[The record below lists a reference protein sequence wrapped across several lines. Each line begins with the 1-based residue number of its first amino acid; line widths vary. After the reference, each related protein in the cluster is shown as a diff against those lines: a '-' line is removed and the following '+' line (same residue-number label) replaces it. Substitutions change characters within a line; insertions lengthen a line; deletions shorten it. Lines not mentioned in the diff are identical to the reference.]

1 MATPLIPQEIYLL
14 ERYCSL
20 EYYAEMLNAWAKMV
34 AVAEEA
40 LRQFT
45 LNLPPDLRSRPLY
58 EQYDIVWGE
67 RVLPNFRS
75 TLASVEAGYIMLK
88 SGDLSALGFGGN
100 VKSAVRGSM
109 EYLDDW
115 MPAEMS
121 AEFNRWQDEASY
133 RASNL
138 SITEMAQWDRNDLAT
153 DYNKARG
160 PLNPPK
166 SWPQYRLNPK
176 VTVKTGDTVTQ
187 SGIYLPACDNS
198 CAALLIK
205 GYECYEAE
213 VSDYSAPK
221 PVRTRA
227 DTTWTLVERIA
238 DSGGGTPSN
247 FDAIDSAVHLRIEG
261 GQACTQTGWYF
272 TPAKANSRRYVNAGT
287 VMPIFDTDYGS
298 TIWQWDINQEPPK
311 I

>member
-1 MATPLIPQEIYLL
+1 
-14 ERYCSL
+14 
-20 EYYAEMLNAWAKMV
+20 MLNAWAKMV

-58 EQYDIVWGE
+58 DQHDIVWGE

-75 TLASVEAGYIMLK
+75 TLASVDAGYIMLK

-100 VKSAVRGSM
+100 VKSAVRSSM

-115 MPAEMS
+115 MPAGMS

-138 SITEMAQWDRNDLAT
+138 SITEMAQWDRNDLTT

-160 PLNPPK
+160 PLNPPI
-166 SWPQYRLNPK
+166 SWPQYRLNHK
-176 VTVKTGDTVTQ
+176 VTVRTGDAVTQ

-213 VSDYSAPK
+213 VSDYSTPK
-221 PVRTRA
+221 PVRARA
-227 DTTWTLVERIA
+227 ATTWTLVERIA
-238 DSGGGTPSN
+238 DSGGGTPGN
-247 FDAIDSAVHLRIEG
+247 FDALDSAVHLRIEG
-261 GQACTQTGWYF
+261 GQTCTQTGWYF
-272 TPAKANSRRYVNAGT
+272 TPAKADSRRYVTAGT

-298 TIWQWDINQEPPK
+298 TIWQWDQNQEEPK
-311 I
+311 L